1 METTVRTSSET
12 HHVIIH
18 SSAREAMNTNEVIL
32 LKHVPKE
39 FLLTI
44 DSLCCSQRD
53 LIVLFCWAYFPVG
66 QKNWILSPLGRAG
79 LQWAQIMKGFQIP
92 QFLFLYLVIFS
103 DLTLV
108 DFLRHCCSSTKSC
121 PTLCNPM
128 DCSMLDFPV
137 LHHLPEFAQ
146 THVHWVG
153 DAIQP
158 SHALSSPLSLPS
170 IFPNI
175 RVFSKE

>member
-1 METTVRTSSET
+1 MFITWQ
-12 HHVIIH
+12 IH
-18 SSAREAMNTNEVIL
+18 I
-32 LKHVPKE
+32 
-39 FLLTI
+39 
-44 DSLCCSQRD
+44 CSQRD

-128 DCSMLDFPV
+128 DCSMPDLPV
-137 LHHLPEFAQ
+137 HHQFPEFTL

-153 DAIQP
+153 DDTRP
-158 SHALSSPLSLPS
+158 SHPLLSPSPPAFKLSQHQGLFKWVS
-170 IFPNI
+170 SSYQVA
-175 RVFSKE
+175 RVLEFQLHHQSFQWTPRADLL